1 MRETKKTRIDGV
13 HEERAGRR
21 DVVKASCLA
30 SWRGAHRPSEAPPSS
45 PLGVRSLWPCA
56 VRTLPQ
62 GWRVHNGGTAHAP
75 CPSAG
80 GCLARCHES
89 VGGCIRR
96 STLREGRAT
105 MDDEQHQPESEE
117 SRGESALLK
126 LQEEFHHFIHECLD
140 CRREIASHWQFC
152 AHCGTR
158 LATHC
163 PGCGNPLPPP
173 GAHACPRCGVALPP
187 VQP

>member
-1 MRETKKTRIDGV
+1 M
-13 HEERAGRR
+13 
-21 DVVKASCLA
+21 
-30 SWRGAHRPSEAPPSS
+30 
-45 PLGVRSLWPCA
+45 
-56 VRTLPQ
+56 
-62 GWRVHNGGTAHAP
+62 
-75 CPSAG
+75 
-80 GCLARCHES
+80 
-89 VGGCIRR
+89 
-96 STLREGRAT
+96 REGRAT
-105 MDDEQHQPESEE
+105 MDDETHQQQSEE

-126 LQEEFHHFIHECLD
+126 LQEEFHQFIQECHD

-173 GAHACPRCGVALPP
+173 GAHACPRCGVALPQ

>member
-1 MRETKKTRIDGV
+1 MAWGARCEASAREGHARC
-13 HEERAGRR
+13 ERCRRAG
-21 DVVKASCLA
+21 VYTT
-30 SWRGAHRPSEAPPSS
+30 E
-45 PLGVRSLWPCA
+45 
-56 VRTLPQ
+56 
-62 GWRVHNGGTAHAP
+62 GTARAP
-75 CPSAG
+75 CPRAG

-96 STLREGRAT
+96 RTMREGRTT
-105 MDDEQHQPESEE
+105 MDDEQHQQPSEE

-126 LQEEFHHFIHECLD
+126 LQEEFHHFIHECHE

-163 PGCGNPLPPP
+163 PGCG
-173 GAHACPRCGVALPP
+173 
-187 VQP
+187 